1 MPRRKT
7 DPLTEK
13 AFFFQHDPAV
23 LRVLRSACVG
33 IAGAGGLGSTAAVA
47 LARAGVGRLLIADF
61 DRVSASNLNRQQFF
75 RDQIGMTKIHALL
88 ENLSRINPYS
98 EYVGTEVRVTPRN
111 TARLFGEADVMI
123 EAFDKAAEKQ
133 RLIETWL
140 RLFPERPIIAA
151 SGLAGIGGNAKIR
164 QRRVGSLY
172 ICGDEETDLRKGVSP
187 LAPRVG
193 IVACMQAN
201 LAIELLVRAAGL

>member
-1 MPRRKT
+1 VSRRKT
-7 DPLTEK
+7 VPWSEE
-13 AFFFQHDPAV
+13 AFFSQHDPSV
-23 LRVLRSACVG
+23 LRVLRQSCVG

-47 LARAGVGRLLIADF
+47 LARAGVGRLLVADF
-61 DRVSASNLNRQQFF
+61 DLVSASNLNRQQFF
-75 RDQIGMTKIHALL
+75 REQIGMTKIHALL
-88 ENLSRINPYS
+88 ENLSRINPFS
-98 EYVGTEVRVTPRN
+98 EYVGVEARVTPRN
-111 TARLFGEADVMI
+111 TARLFGEADVLI

-133 RLIETWL
+133 KLIETWL
-140 RLFPERPIIAA
+140 TLFPGRPIIAA

-172 ICGDEETDLRKGVSP
+172 ICGDEETDLRKGISP

-201 LAIELLVRAAGL
+201 LALELLLRAAER